1 MSLRCKLSKL
11 GALFR
16 RRKPVD
22 DLEEEIRAHLEMEEQ
37 ENLEAGMSPEEAHYA
52 ALRRFG
58 NVALTQERS
67 REMWGWNSVETLWQ
81 DVRYGLRMLAK
92 NPGFTAVAVITLAL
106 GIGTNTTFFSIIDGL
121 LLRPPANVVAPER
134 LVALYQTV
142 AKGGVGGYMPV
153 WSYPDYLYY
162 RNRNAVFSEVAAYS
176 PTPVSIGVE
185 GSNEQTVG
193 DIVSGNYFMALGTK
207 AFLGRML
214 VPEQDDTP
222 ASPLVAVVSYEFWRS
237 RLGSDP
243 SVVGKPITI
252 NGHLFTLIGV
262 TPKGTTDV
270 GLQMAPAV
278 WVPLAAQPAM
288 NWPETGA
295 LENRGTGWL
304 TVLGRVKQGVT
315 AQQAVSQL
323 GSLALQL
330 DRDYPAVEQGR
341 GVSVEPATTLPPFF
355 RGSVIGFIVLLQVLG
370 ALLLLIPCSNVGG
383 LMLARSWPRRNEITV
398 RLAIGASRGRII
410 RQLLTESTLTGLLSG
425 ATGLLLSFWGAEFLT
440 HLKPPVGLPIA
451 LNLQPDLRVLGFTLV
466 VVVVTVLLLGTAP
479 AIRLSRTSLAPQLG
493 HRSDSGGGRRSKG
506 QRLLL
511 VVQVSVSFLL
521 LAGAGLCVRSLR
533 NAEHIDPGFE
543 THNVLTFSVSPALNG
558 YTRAREAIFYR
569 QLGERLKSLECV
581 RSVSMAASLPLSY
594 GEIQTMVGTEG
605 RTGASTQPFLV
616 SENLVA
622 PGYFETIGIPTL
634 RGRGFVDADSNEDRV
649 IIVNETLAHRFF
661 PAQDPIGK
669 QLALGDVQ
677 HPHLAQIV
685 GIARDSKY
693 HTLGEPA
700 QPFLYEPLATGFEG
714 PAGTTV
720 LVRTS
725 VAPGT
730 LILAIRK
737 ELRALDKSLPVTK
750 METMGEHIRSA
761 LWLARTTATLFGIV
775 GTIGML
781 LAMIGLYGTVAYS
794 VVRRT
799 NEIGIRMAL
808 GAQRRDVLKM
818 VVREGLLLTFVGMG
832 IGLAVALA
840 LTRFLSSLLYG
851 MSATDPPTFAVVSI
865 LLAAV
870 ALAACYIP
878 ARRATKVDPLVAL
891 RHE

>member
-370 ALLLLIPCSNVGG
+370 ALLLLISCLERRRPDVG
-383 LMLARSWPRRNEITV
+383 A
-398 RLAIGASRGRII
+398 
-410 RQLLTESTLTGLLSG
+410 
-425 ATGLLLSFWGAEFLT
+425 
-440 HLKPPVGLPIA
+440 
-451 LNLQPDLRVLGFTLV
+451 
-466 VVVVTVLLLGTAP
+466 
-479 AIRLSRTSLAPQLG
+479 
-493 HRSDSGGGRRSKG
+493 
-506 QRLLL
+506 
-511 VVQVSVSFLL
+511 
-521 LAGAGLCVRSLR
+521 
-533 NAEHIDPGFE
+533 
-543 THNVLTFSVSPALNG
+543 
-558 YTRAREAIFYR
+558 
-569 QLGERLKSLECV
+569 
-581 RSVSMAASLPLSY
+581 
-594 GEIQTMVGTEG
+594 
-605 RTGASTQPFLV
+605 
-616 SENLVA
+616 
-622 PGYFETIGIPTL
+622 
-634 RGRGFVDADSNEDRV
+634 
-649 IIVNETLAHRFF
+649 
-661 PAQDPIGK
+661 
-669 QLALGDVQ
+669 
-677 HPHLAQIV
+677 
-685 GIARDSKY
+685 
-693 HTLGEPA
+693 
-700 QPFLYEPLATGFEG
+700 
-714 PAGTTV
+714 
-720 LVRTS
+720 
-725 VAPGT
+725 
-730 LILAIRK
+730 ILASP
-737 ELRALDKSLPVTK
+737 E
-750 METMGEHIRSA
+750 
-761 LWLARTTATLFGIV
+761 
-775 GTIGML
+775 
-781 LAMIGLYGTVAYS
+781 
-794 VVRRT
+794 
-799 NEIGIRMAL
+799 
-808 GAQRRDVLKM
+808 
-818 VVREGLLLTFVGMG
+818 
-832 IGLAVALA
+832 
-840 LTRFLSSLLYG
+840 
-851 MSATDPPTFAVVSI
+851 
-865 LLAAV
+865 
-870 ALAACYIP
+870 
-878 ARRATKVDPLVAL
+878 
-891 RHE
+891 